1 MKQYK
6 NTYVQDNNFKDLEF
20 SSGSDL
26 SDLDLDIIE
35 SRSKTFNSFD
45 SEFENGYWGDEYEEY
60 TFVQD
65 WNEFELQYN
74 PEDTFQIGNNM
85 KGGI

>member
-6 NTYVQDNNFKDLEF
+6 NTYVQDNNFKDANF

-45 SEFENGYWGDEYEEY
+45 SEFENGYWGEGYEEY

-74 PEDTFQIGNNM
+74 PEDTFQIGNNK